1 MRNRILG
8 IGLLA
13 LVVLFLPASA
23 TVTGNVIVEITE
35 LRSSEG
41 QVLVS
46 IYNDAKGY
54 PRNRDAV
61 LQTKIVDPIES
72 TDVRVVFEN
81 LPHGEYALAIMHDEN
96 KSGDMDY
103 AAFGLPAEGYCF
115 SNNLRPRLRAPKFKK
130 AKFVLDNDNVT
141 QRLRMRY

>member
-8 IGLLA
+8 IGLLV
-13 LVVLFLPASA
+13 LVVLFLPARA
-23 TVTGNVIVEITE
+23 TSTGSVVVEISE

-61 LQTKIVDPIES
+61 LQTKIVKPIES
-72 TDVRVVFEN
+72 TDVKAVFEN

-96 KSGDMDY
+96 ASGDMDY

-130 AKFVLDNDNVT
+130 AKFALDQDVVT
-141 QRLRMRY
+141 QTIRMLY

>member
-1 MRNRILG
+1 MRNGILG
-8 IGLLA
+8 VGPLVLA
-13 LVVLFLPASA
+13 ALFLPARAMS
-23 TVTGNVIVEITE
+23 TGSVVVEITE
-35 LRSSEG
+35 LRSSKG

-61 LQTKIVDPIES
+61 LQTKIVEPIES
-72 TDVRVVFEN
+72 TDVQVVFEN

-96 KSGDMDY
+96 ASGDMDY

-130 AKFVLDNDNVT
+130 AKFALDRDVVT
-141 QRLRMRY
+141 QTIRMLY